1 LLLIA
6 KRTFF
11 RLATRTPSHAADSRG
26 KEDVMSSHSAPT
38 RTLPDKPSLAQ
49 LRKLAKE
56 LLKSYRGGK
65 DAAIAEVERFERKAD
80 PAKFALAD
88 AQRVLARAYGLSS
101 WTQLKKRVDIVS
113 NVKAFCQAVK
123 AGDVATV
130 RKLVKPRPELV
141 HEWRGDAAAP
151 SALLFAVLHRDAD
164 MTRALIELSATPRT
178 GFWPHRDATSAY
190 TIAKDRG
197 YDEIVAVIEEEE
209 ERRRRESSPAGA
221 TISSKTDEILKAIV
235 QDRCDEAIR
244 ILQSDLSLVGACN
257 HAGTTPLHIAAF
269 THNPVMVA
277 WLLNHGAPVDAKA
290 PTDVPVIRR
299 EQDKVAGRT
308 PLDHATIVAGWSAH
322 GRHFTFMETSHK
334 PPAVF
339 DETVRLLRLKGAE
352 LTARAAVAIGDKEAV
367 LQRHREGRLKNE
379 IHCLRGGLVS
389 IAVRVNRID
398 MVSLLL
404 DVGFDPNESFDDAG
418 TSWGMPLWFAA
429 LCGRHEIAE
438 LLLTRGADVNAI
450 VFASGD
456 ALGNAQATQ
465 DEKMQ
470 ALLLKHGARITVEH
484 VAGGEKGRE
493 TAKAILAGNL
503 PAYSLNVD
511 DPTPTDLAEQMLW
524 AAGPGDPE
532 IVRMCLP
539 HMKRPRDDPWWNY
552 VLIHAALP
560 GSFKLI
566 LDHDVDPDVVG
577 DGGFTIL
584 HHLATDYANQEHRVT
599 RATMVL
605 EAGASLSKRDPLL
618 KSTPLGWACRWGR
631 IELVKLYMVR
641 GADTVEADAEPW
653 ATPVAWATKGGHREI
668 IELLR
673 SRDTVAGG
681 PAN

>member
-1 LLLIA
+1 MQALLLIA
-6 KRTFF
+6 KPTFF
-11 RLATRTPSHAADSRG
+11 RLATRTPSHAATSRG

-49 LRKLAKE
+49 LRKQAKE
-56 LLKSYRGGK
+56 LLKSYRAGN
-65 DAAIAEVERFERKAD
+65 DAAVAEVERFERKAD

-88 AQRVLARAYGLSS
+88 AQRVLARAYGFSS

-130 RKLVKPRPELV
+130 RKLVRPRPELV
-141 HEWRGDAAAP
+141 HEWRGDPAAP
-151 SALLFAVLHRDAD
+151 SALHFAVLHRDAD
-164 MTRALIELSATPRT
+164 MTRALIELSASPRT

-209 ERRRRESSPAGA
+209 ERRRRASSPAGA

-244 ILQSDLSLVGACN
+244 ILESDLSLVGACN

-277 WLLNHGAPVDAKA
+277 WLLDHGAPVDAKA

-299 EQDKVAGRT
+299 EQDKVPGRT
-308 PLDHATIVAGWSAH
+308 PLDHAAIVAGWSAH

-334 PPAVF
+334 PPVVF

-352 LTARAAVAIGDKEAV
+352 LTPRAAVAIGDKEAV
-367 LQRHREGRLKNE
+367 LQMHREGRLKNE

-389 IAVRVNRID
+389 IAVRVDRLD

-404 DVGFDPNESFDDAG
+404 DLGHDPDESFDDAG

-429 LCGRHEIAE
+429 LCGRREIAE

-470 ALLLKHGARITVEH
+470 ALLRKHGARITVEH

-493 TAKAILAGNL
+493 TAKAILAGTV
-503 PAYSLNVD
+503 PAYSLNVV

-524 AAGPGDPE
+524 AAGGDPE
-532 IVRMCLP
+532 IVRMCLS

-552 VLIHAALP
+552 VLMHARLP
-560 GSFKLI
+560 EGFKLI
-566 LDHDVDPDVVG
+566 LEYGIDPDVAG
-577 DGGFTIL
+577 AGGYTIL
-584 HHLATDYANQEHRVT
+584 HHLATEYVDEQTRVP
-599 RATMVL
+599 RATL
-605 EAGASLSKRDPLL
+605 LLDAGASLENRDPLL

-631 IELVKLYMVR
+631 RGLVELYLER
-641 GADTVEADAEPW
+641 GADPREADAEPW
-653 ATPVAWATKGGHREI
+653 ATPLAWATKRVHREI
-668 IELLR
+668 IELLHLR
-673 SRDTVAGG
+673 GAK
-681 PAN
+681 